1 VTLDLS
7 CTDWRERLQSG
18 RSLVPDLDLPNAA
31 EGHRAVGILNKLR
44 LFDVPGTPTMGEAGG
59 EWFRRIVFALFASL
73 DPVTQA
79 RLIREVFLLVPKKQ
93 NKTTGG
99 ALLMLTA
106 LLMNKRPRAP
116 FLLTAPFQKTAD
128 DAFAAAE
135 GAIALDNVLAKKL
148 HVRDHIKTIVHRET
162 GAKLDILTFDPD
174 IVTGK
179 KVVGGLIDELH
190 VLGKSARAA
199 KAMVQLRGGMV
210 PFPEAFLFTITTQS
224 DEPPAGVFDTD
235 LKKAREIRDGK
246 RTGATLPVLY
256 EFPQEVQADPE
267 KPWRDPAIWPQVLPN
282 LGLSVRLETLVDGLA
297 DAESKTEEDLR
308 VWASQHLNI
317 QIGVGISAGAWEGA
331 AHWEKNG
338 DGPATLDELLER
350 SEVAVVGIDGGGL
363 ADLLGLGVMGR
374 EIGSGRWL
382 HWGRAWARRCLLKRN
397 KQEEARLLGFESDGD
412 LVIVDDESDDDIEQ
426 VADIVKTVDDSG
438 LLDRVGVDQA
448 GITAI
453 VQAIVARGIKHD
465 RVIGIPQGWR
475 LSGSIKAVERKLA
488 ARTLR
493 HGGRRLMAYAVGNAR
508 AVAKGNAVLITKE
521 ISGAGKIDPLMA
533 LFDCGALM
541 AMDPKP
547 RRKKY
552 QMWVYG

>member
-1 VTLDLS
+1 MTLDLS
-7 CTDWRERLQSG
+7 CKDWRERLQSG

-59 EWFRRIVFALFASL
+59 DWFRRIVFALFASL

-106 LLMNKRPRAP
+106 LLMNARPRAP
-116 FLLTAPFQKTAD
+116 FLLTGPVQKTAD

-148 HVRDHIKTIVHRET
+148 HVRDHLKTIIHRET
-162 GAKLDILTFDPD
+162 GAKLEIMTFDPD

-224 DEPPAGVFDTD
+224 DEQPVGVFDAD

-267 KPWRDPAIWPQVLPN
+267 KPWRNPAIWPQVLPN
-282 LGLSVRLETLVDGLA
+282 LGLSVRLETLVEGLA

-317 QIGVGISAGAWEGA
+317 QIGVGIRSGGWAGADYWQQQGTKLA
-331 AHWEKNG
+331 
-338 DGPATLDELLER
+338 LEDLIVR
-350 SEVAVVGIDGGGL
+350 CDVIEIGIDGGGL
-363 ADLLGLGVMGR
+363 DDMLGLCVMGR
-374 EIGSGRWL
+374 ASDTGDWLSWHRAWL
-382 HWGRAWARRCLLKRN
+382 HPIALERRKSEAARYRD
-397 KQEEARLLGFESDGD
+397 FESDGD
-412 LVIVDDESDDDIEQ
+412 LT
-426 VADIVKTVDDSG
+426 IVKRVGDDVEEVIAIVLQVEGSG
-438 LLDRVGVDQA
+438 LLDKIGCDRA
-448 GITAI
+448 GIDEILDALKASGIAEERIVGISQSWPLMAAI
-453 VQAIVARGIKHD
+453 KTC
-465 RVIGIPQGWR
+465 
-475 LSGSIKAVERKLA
+475 ERKLA
-488 ARTLR
+488 GGTLWHAGARI
-493 HGGRRLMAYAVGNAR
+493 MNWCAGNAK
-508 AVAKGNAVLITKE
+508 VEVKGNAMYIHKQT
-521 ISGAGKIDPLMA
+521 SGTAKIDPLMA
-533 LFDCGALM
+533 MFDAAYLL
-541 AMDPKP
+541 ARAPAQV
-547 RRKKY
+547 RSFW
-552 QMWVYG
+552 QAAAA